1 MQALSVILRVMI
13 AIFTMPS
20 DAEAEGLHR
29 FAPEE
34 VSVEHARDHVWCAR
48 VAAAIFYGS
57 NGRIRHIDK
66 DTILALDYH
75 ESHFTDG
82 AVGHEAGGRVSCGAM
97 TPTPTDHCEKE
108 PLLVQI
114 IRGTWHL
121 VVDWG
126 EEAGDVRS
134 EREAYMG
141 YAGGYTA
148 IRNCRVGPVLRYGD
162 HGDDLCKTPEVFA
175 WIRSRIQETRRPR
188 TSS

>member
-1 MQALSVILRVMI
+1 MQALSVILRVVI
-13 AIFTMPS
+13 AIFTPPS
-20 DAEAEGLHR
+20 DAEIEGLHR

-48 VAAAIFYGS
+48 VAAAIYDDSDGLV
-57 NGRIRHIDK
+57 RHV
-66 DTILALDYH
+66 DTDTVLAIDYH

-82 AVGHEAGGRVSCGAM
+82 AVGRESGGRVSCGAM
-97 TPTPTDHCEKE
+97 TPTPTDHCDEK
-108 PLLVQI
+108 PLLAQI
-114 IRGTWHL
+114 LEGTRHL

-126 EEAGDVRS
+126 TARDVRS
-134 EREAYMG
+134 TREAYLG

-148 IRNCRVGPVLRYGD
+148 IRKCRVGPVLRYGD
-162 HGDDLCKTPEVFA
+162 HGDDLCMTPEVFA